1 MGPRLS
7 SDTGWVTLTIPRSLR
22 PGSAVWKVVEK
33 QLSPVCTHPPC
44 TQADTAPCRTRCR
57 HSPRPGA
64 WGPARA
70 AESRRTDKKGEGE
83 GPPHTGGGTWM
94 LQTGPCP
101 APPARRRPGRG
112 HPRPAGGGD
121 NLLGTAAPRPLSAG
135 NDCGSAVSSTDT
147 PQADPRLPKEP
158 TSPPDLATLLPL
170 TVPATREQDLV

>member
-1 MGPRLS
+1 
-7 SDTGWVTLTIPRSLR
+7 
-22 PGSAVWKVVEK
+22 
-33 QLSPVCTHPPC
+33 
-44 TQADTAPCRTRCR
+44 
-57 HSPRPGA
+57 
-64 WGPARA
+64 
-70 AESRRTDKKGEGE
+70 
-83 GPPHTGGGTWM
+83 M

-101 APPARRRPGRG
+101 APPARRRLGRG